1 MEDGRT
7 AVSEVVK
14 LSKTNGDVDF
24 APVVDMK
31 PGESRSLE
39 ASCFVGVRGEKSWRR
54 GQAVSE
60 KL

>member
-7 AVSEVVK
+7 AVSEVLK
-14 LSKTNGDVDF
+14 LFKRNDDVDF
-24 APVVDMK
+24 VPVVDMK
-31 PGESRSLE
+31 PAESRILE